1 MWKRIFQRINNLF
14 KAKANDALDQMED
27 PVQMMKL
34 AVSEMEQS
42 IFKSTEALSKA
53 MGNQKNLVKQAE
65 QYKLEAESWMNKATT
80 AIKTG
85 QDDLGKK
92 ALEKKAIAE
101 KQYEEYKA
109 LAESSS
115 TTVGQLKM
123 QLERMK
129 AKLAEAK
136 AKESILTAK
145 MSSAKA
151 QKEIAQQLG
160 GLNHTPLSEFDK
172 YEKKILEEESHSE
185 ALTELVANEGKLEKE
200 FAELE
205 TDHSVNND
213 YEAIKNKLKAEEEN
227 KKRLEEEK
235 QHKKIIQLLGDQEAK
250 KEISGAADDK
260 KKLIDGFMNKEN
272 DKSDDDKQK
281 RIDDFFKKE

>member
-1 MWKRIFQRINNLF
+1 MWKRLFQRLNNIF
-14 KAKANDALDQMED
+14 KAKASDALDNIED

-34 AVSEMEQS
+34 AVAEMEQS

-65 QYKLEAESWMNKATT
+65 QYKLETESWMSKATT

-85 QDDLGKK
+85 QDELGKK
-92 ALEKKAIAE
+92 ALEKKAISE
-101 KQYEEYKA
+101 KQYEQYKA
-109 LAESSS
+109 LAENSGV
-115 TTVGQLKM
+115 TVEQLKT

-136 AKESILTAK
+136 AKESILSAK

-160 GLNHTPLSEFDK
+160 GLNYTPLAEFDK
-172 YEKKILEEESHSE
+172 YEKKILQAESESE
-185 ALTELVANEGKLEKE
+185 AMTELVSNEGKLERE

-205 TDHSVNND
+205 TESAVVSD
-213 YEAIKNKLKAEEEN
+213 YELIKNKIKEEEE
-227 KKRLEEEK
+227 KKKLLEEEK
-235 QHKKIIQLLGDQEAK
+235 KHQKINQMLNNQTEKKDSLQLPE
-250 KEISGAADDK
+250 EK
-260 KKLIDGFMNKEN
+260 KKLLDGFLNNDTPKADEN
-272 DKSDDDKQK
+272 KQK
-281 RIDDFFKKE
+281 KIDDFFKND